1 MVNCPSAGEL
11 SFFWGGGGGLF
22 FCLSG
27 GELPNGFFVCP
38 VVNCSA
44 VNCLVFLLASGEL
57 SGGKMPTG
65 ELFEGE
71 MPYTHLQLGL
81 SVSLLHGPVQ
91 PTLQHNLNCPEHE

>member
-1 MVNCPSAGEL
+1 MLVNC
-11 SFFWGGGGGLF
+11 LF
-22 FCLSG
+22 LFCFCLSS
-27 GELPNGFFVCP
+27 GELPNGELSGFFVCP

-65 ELFEGE
+65 ELFAGE
-71 MPYTHLQLGL
+71 RPYTHLQLGL

-91 PTLQHNLNCPEHE
+91 PMLQHNLNCPEHE